1 MDNKEI
7 IKTIRRKNREEEI
20 SLYGK
25 QIYFRSLIERNRRLY
40 TRKTKHKEKFHLN
53 FDQFLLYIIIKEK
66 NSPMAQLVSAEV
78 LYT

>member
-7 IKTIRRKNREEEI
+7 IKAVRRKNREEEI
-20 SLYGK
+20 SLYDK

-53 FDQFLLYIIIKEK
+53 FD
-66 NSPMAQLVSAEV
+66 
-78 LYT
+78 